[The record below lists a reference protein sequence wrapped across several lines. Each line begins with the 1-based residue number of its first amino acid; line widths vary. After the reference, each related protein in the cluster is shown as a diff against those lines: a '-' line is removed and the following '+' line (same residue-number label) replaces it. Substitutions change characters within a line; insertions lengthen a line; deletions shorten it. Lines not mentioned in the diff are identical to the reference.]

1 MIKRGVKHGISA
13 FEIRTYSDFCIKN
26 LRKIWIWNKQNWIDN
41 KGIPIKYAKQ
51 YSNILRMVDSSN
63 MKVTLHK
70 VKAHIRIE
78 GNWWAD
84 EFAKIGCQ
92 GKGRDEVLEISKVS
106 MNLAIRL
113 LLVKID
119 SIVPRSGSRW
129 LRKIKKSLLRILNIA
144 ID

>member
-1 MIKRGVKHGISA
+1 
-13 FEIRTYSDFCIKN
+13 
-26 LRKIWIWNKQNWIDN
+26 
-41 KGIPIKYAKQ
+41 
-51 YSNILRMVDSSN
+51 